1 MLEIVDSA
9 NPSGGPASQAVTRNV
24 NPSYTAVYLS
34 QLFATAP
41 QNLTV
46 QQVKDLIA
54 AANTM
59 PGGSNPAATLGSL
72 FQ

>member
-1 MLEIVDSA
+1 MATVVS
-9 NPSGGPASQAVTRNV
+9 PQSVTRNV
-24 NPSYTAVYLS
+24 NPSYTAAYLS
-34 QLFATAP
+34 QLFATP
-41 QNLTV
+41 VQSLTV

-59 PGGSNPAATLGSL
+59 PGGSAPATVLGSL